1 MGLTAPDSNMI
12 ALLDGRRIAALATEN
27 DDGSIQLTAVWYL
40 FADGHLYVATF
51 SRSRKARN
59 VAARPKASLMVDTRE
74 GGADRGVTAMGR
86 AELVSGDEAHA
97 INERIHRR
105 YLSEAALAD
114 PQIGPGFAAFDDV
127 TIRITPREWLWWDT
141 AEVDTN
147 YFGGKL
153 CGTPGYLLPL
163 E

>member
-1 MGLTAPDSNMI
+1 MALTGPDAKMTE
-12 ALLDGRRIAALATEN
+12 LLNGRRIAALATEN

-40 FADGHLYVATF
+40 FEGGKLHVATF

-86 AELVSGDEAHA
+86 AELVSGDEAHR
-97 INERIHRR
+97 INLRIHRR

-114 PQIGPGFAAFDDV
+114 AQIGPGFAAFDDV
-127 TIRITPREWLWWDT
+127 TIRITPTEWLWWDT
-141 AEVDTN
+141 GEVDTN